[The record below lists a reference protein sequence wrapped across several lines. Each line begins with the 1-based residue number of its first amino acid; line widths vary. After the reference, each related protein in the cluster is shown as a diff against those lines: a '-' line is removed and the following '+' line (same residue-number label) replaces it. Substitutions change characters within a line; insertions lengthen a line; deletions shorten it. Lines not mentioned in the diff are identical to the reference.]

1 MIVEPGVIEIFS
13 ILDIAVLKPKTNG
26 GFTLGAPPPDWFLP
40 LVAGSLDDASLVS
53 AFPFLDSF
61 LPEARDFWAQ
71 PGAGSL
77 HSGTWVQRGASES
90 ESAFEATALRTG
102 NGNYLLLEM
111 LGVEFEQ
118 RRSALQN
125 ARSRGLEKEA
135 LERRNREME
144 RINRMTSDFLATMSH
159 ELRTPL
165 NAILGFSTLLA
176 QGKGGPLSERQQHF
190 VGQVHQAAGHLLA
203 LINDLLDLSRM
214 EAGRMQLH
222 PEAFTLGEG
231 LQEALSA
238 LVPLALQRKVA
249 LHSDAAALPLPVY
262 ADRTRFQQILHNLLS
277 NSLKFTPEGG
287 TVSVFAHLD
296 GSWIEITI
304 SDTGIGIPEEKQSL
318 IFEKFYQVPRSKG
331 DPLEGTGLGL
341 PIARKLVEQH
351 GGKLSLRSRLGS
363 GSSFTFTLPSGIF
376 NSGPL

>member
-1 MIVEPGVIEIFS
+1 MIVDPGVMEIFP
-13 ILDIAVLKPKTNG
+13 ILDFAVLSPKASG
-26 GFTLGAPPPDWFLP
+26 VFMLSAPPPDWFLP
-40 LVAGSLDDASLVS
+40 LVAGSLDDASLVN

-61 LPEARDFWAQ
+61 LPEARDFWTL
-71 PGAGSL
+71 PGAGTL
-77 HSGTWVQRGASES
+77 HSGAWVQRDASRS

-111 LGVEFEQ
+111 LGVRFEQ
-118 RRSALQN
+118 RRSALQH

-144 RINRMTSDFLATMSH
+144 RLSRMTSDFLAAMSH

-190 VGQVHQAAGHLLA
+190 VGQVHQAADHLLA

-238 LVPLALQRKVA
+238 LVPLALERKVA
-249 LHSDAAALPLPVY
+249 LQSDAAALSLPVY
-262 ADRTRFQQILHNLLS
+262 ADRTRFKQILHNLLS

-287 TVSVFAHLD
+287 SVSISAHLD
-296 GSWIEITI
+296 DPWIEITI
-304 SDTGIGIPEEKQSL
+304 SDTGVGIAEEAQSL
-318 IFEKFYQVPRSKG
+318 IFEKFYQVPRSRG
-331 DPLEGTGLGL
+331 DFLEGTGLGL
-341 PIARKLVEQH
+341 PIAKKLVEQH
-351 GGKLSLRSRLGS
+351 GGKLSVRSRLGS

>member
-1 MIVEPGVIEIFS
+1 MIDPGVIEIFP
-13 ILDIAVLKPKTNG
+13 ILDLAVLSRKATG
-26 GFTLGAPPPDWFLP
+26 VFTLCAPPPNWFLP
-40 LVAGSLDDASLVS
+40 LVAGALDDTSLVT
-53 AFPFLDSF
+53 AFPFLESF

-71 PGAGSL
+71 PGAGTL
-77 HSGTWVQRGASES
+77 HSGAWVQRDASEC

-111 LGVEFEQ
+111 LGVQFEQ
-118 RRSALQN
+118 RRSALQH

-144 RINRMTSDFLATMSH
+144 RLHRMTSDFLATMSH

-176 QGKGGPLSERQQHF
+176 QEKGGPLSERQQHF
-190 VGQVHQAAGHLLA
+190 VGQVQQAAAHLLA

-214 EAGRMQLH
+214 EAGHMHLH
-222 PEAFTLGEG
+222 PEAFTLGDG

-238 LVPLALQRKVA
+238 LIPLALQRKVA
-249 LHSDAAALPLPVY
+249 LQSDANALPLPVY
-262 ADRTRFQQILHNLLS
+262 ADRTRFKQILHNLLS

-287 TVSVFAHLD
+287 TVSVSARLE
-296 GSWIEITI
+296 GPWIEITI
-304 SDTGIGIPEEKQSL
+304 SDTGIGIPEGEQSL

-331 DPLEGTGLGL
+331 DLLEGTGLGL

-351 GGKLSLRSRLGS
+351 GGSLSVASRLGS

-376 NSGPL
+376 DTGPL

>member
-1 MIVEPGVIEIFS
+1 MIVDPGVIGIFS
-13 ILDIAVLKPKTNG
+13 ILDLAVLKPKANG
-26 GFTLGAPPPDWFLP
+26 GFMLGAPPPDWFLP
-40 LVAGSLDDASLVS
+40 LAAGTLDDDSLVS

-77 HSGTWVQRGASES
+77 HSGAWVQRGTLEA

-102 NGNYLLLEM
+102 GGNYLLLEM

-118 RRSALQN
+118 RRSALQS

-135 LERRNREME
+135 LERRSREME

-231 LQEALSA
+231 LREALSA

-249 LHSDAAALPLPVY
+249 LQSDAAALPLPVY
-262 ADRTRFQQILHNLLS
+262 ADRIRFQQILHNLLS

-287 TVSVFAHLD
+287 TVSVSAQLD

-304 SDTGIGIPEEKQSL
+304 SDTGIGIPEEKKSL

-351 GGKLSLRSRLGS
+351 GGKLSVRSHLGS
-363 GSSFTFTLPSGIF
+363 GSNFTFTLPSGIF
-376 NSGPL
+376 NSGHP